1 MSITGAGD
9 QMKSDWPHRRCAL
22 WEPFLVTEVRWFMIY
37 FPINPSLLCAL
48 GPPVNKCQARLSPYT
63 FPPTS
68 TVEASPALPS
78 SVKPNWEGPP
88 HLLIHLI
95 CTRACLLIGTRER
108 MEARLKSH
116 EWQSSS
122 GVGFG
127 RRLAGSAHLGLQADG
142 EGWGLHNTRLSHMS
156 TNHTEPLGSP

>member
-9 QMKSDWPHRRCAL
+9 QTESGRPHRRCAL

-48 GPPVNKCQARLSPYT
+48 GPPVNNWRAQLSLYT

-68 TVEASPALPS
+68 TAEASPASIHCWVQIGEGLPQL
-78 SVKPNWEGPP
+78 V
-88 HLLIHLI
+88 IQLI
-95 CTRACLLIGTRER
+95 CKRACLVIGTSEG
-108 MEARLKSH
+108 MVARLKSH
-116 EWQSSS
+116 EWQSCS
-122 GVGFG
+122 GVGCS

-142 EGWGLHNTRLSHMS
+142 EGWGLHNTGLSHMS
-156 TNHTEPLGSP
+156 PNHTEPLGSP